1 MGQSKANRVAC
12 TNNNESKA
20 VTAMRASLT
29 NIDPF
34 FVTAVELQ
42 RRAACAMQH
51 IAEGSEKKVAED
63 GAANGENSTEPADEA
78 N

>member
-1 MGQSKANRVAC
+1 
-12 TNNNESKA
+12 
-20 VTAMRASLT
+20 
-29 NIDPF
+29 
-34 FVTAVELQ
+34 
-42 RRAACAMQH
+42 MQH